1 MNMSFVFN
9 DSQQLSL
16 FDKLAFLSPHMKK
29 MLDASWAKAFSD
41 HIFSKIDE
49 SIFIPLYSQNSNSR
63 PNAPVNVLVGALML
77 KEFNGLTDEE
87 ITASCCFDFRYQ
99 YALHT
104 TSFEEQP
111 VSTRTLSRFRTRL
124 ASYKL
129 TTGTDLVH
137 ECFVKMADDIRE
149 YMDISPSIKR
159 MDSMMVESNIR
170 KMGRLELLYTC
181 LSNLVKELHN
191 DGREELL
198 KGLEHYKDP
207 NDRNKVIYHDSGTPQ
222 SDRLQKV
229 IDDAVGLLPKCAEDY
244 SDTTDYQLLERAIN
258 EQTKDDGN
266 GKTVPKQKGD
276 GMDSSSLQNP
286 ADPDATYR
294 IKAGREHRGYAA
306 NITETV
312 DENGSVVTDYQY
324 DVNTHSDTA
333 FLHEAIESSE
343 ISEETT
349 AVIADGAYAGKELQ
363 EEAAGKNIGIL
374 TTGLRGRAPRDILT
388 KFSLS
393 EDEHTVLS
401 CPAGNEPNASS
412 YNASNNTIRV
422 SFPVC
427 CCENCEHR
435 DECRAK
441 IGVRTAVVMF
451 SLNSL
456 HHTQEVEAHKKN
468 PLTATIGRIRNGI
481 ETIPSILRRKYHVDH
496 MPVRGKSKTEI
507 CFGFKMLA
515 LNFTKLWL
523 HDRHLQRSRAF
534 EPVNG

>member
-1 MNMSFVFN
+1 M
-9 DSQQLSL
+9 
-16 FDKLAFLSPHMKK
+16 
-29 MLDASWAKAFSD
+29 
-41 HIFSKIDE
+41 
-49 SIFIPLYSQNSNSR
+49 
-63 PNAPVNVLVGALML
+63 LVGALML

-104 TSFEEQP
+104 TSFEEEP

-229 IDDAVGLLPKCAEDY
+229 IEDAVGLLPKCAEDY

-266 GKTVPKQKGD
+266 GKTVPKQKDD

-324 DVNTHSDTA
+324 DENTHSDTA

-349 AVIADGAYAGKELQ
+349 AFIADGAYAGKELQ
-363 EEAAGKNIGIL
+363 EEAAGKNIGI
-374 TTGLRGRAPRDILT
+374 
-388 KFSLS
+388 
-393 EDEHTVLS
+393 
-401 CPAGNEPNASS
+401 
-412 YNASNNTIRV
+412 
-422 SFPVC
+422 
-427 CCENCEHR
+427 
-435 DECRAK
+435 
-441 IGVRTAVVMF
+441 RTAVVMF

-523 HDRHLQRSRAF
+523 HDRHLQRSRVF